1 VLRWEGAGV
10 GGATNFVLLHVLL
23 HGIFVY
29 CKVLPWAR
37 FPIALLLIINLSSIY
52 CCLVEKKNRN

>member
-1 VLRWEGAGV
+1 MLGWEGAGV

-23 HGIFVY
+23 HGIFVC

-52 CCLVEKKNRN
+52 CCIW